1 MNENNYMPELIHI
14 SYDGNYKPTVSGRE
28 LHQALEVQTQYSI
41 WFKRMCEYG
50 FSENVD
56 FTLVIQK
63 RLTNNPKNP
72 YTEITDHQLTI
83 DMAKEIC
90 MIQRSE
96 IGKKCR
102 QYFIEIERQW
112 NSPEA
117 VMARALKVADVKLL
131 EARQHIQAL
140 ETTVAVQN
148 QKIQE
153 LQPKASY
160 YDVILNCTDAISTS
174 VIAKDYGKSAIWMN
188 NYLHEKGV
196 QYKHGDV
203 WLLYQKYADKGYTCT
218 KTHTVNGKDGK
229 QHIKVHTYWTQK
241 GRIFIYE
248 LLKSD
253 GILPT
258 IERKD
263 KAVKQN
269 VEKD

>member
-14 SYDGNYKPTVSGRE
+14 SYDNDKPTVSGRE
-28 LHQALEVQTQYSI
+28 LHQALEIQTRYND

-50 FSENVD
+50 FSENLD
-56 FTLVIQK
+56 FYSILSKTPEGG
-63 RLTNNPKNP
+63 RPS
-72 YTEITDHQLTI
+72 TDHILTI

-102 QYFIEIERQW
+102 QYFLEIERQW

-148 QKIQE
+148 QQIQE

-196 QYKHGDV
+196 QFKQDTV

-218 KTHTVNGKDGK
+218 KTYPVSGNDGR
-229 QHIKVHTYWTQK
+229 QHSKVHTYWTQK

-248 LLKSD
+248 LLKAD

>member
-14 SYDGNYKPTVSGRE
+14 SYDGNDKPTVSGRE

-83 DMAKEIC
+83 GMAKELC

-102 QYFIEIERQW
+102 QYFLEIERQW

-140 ETTVAVQN
+140 ETRVEEMRPKEIFADAVAN
-148 QKIQE
+148 
-153 LQPKASY
+153 S
-160 YDVILNCTDAISTS
+160 DDCILIGDL
-174 VIAKDYGKSAIWMN
+174 AK
-188 NYLHEKGV
+188 
-196 QYKHGDV
+196 
-203 WLLYQKYADKGYTCT
+203 
-218 KTHTVNGKDGK
+218 
-229 QHIKVHTYWTQK
+229 
-241 GRIFIYE
+241 
-248 LLKSD
+248 LLKQN
-253 GILPT
+253 GIDIGQNRLFEWMRSNGYLMKKKSSKAQNKPTQMAMDMGLFKVIETSITLPKGSKT
-258 IERKD
+258 SLTVKVTGKGQQYFINKFL
-263 KAVKQN
+263 AVTEVQGVLEY
-269 VEKD
+269 VE